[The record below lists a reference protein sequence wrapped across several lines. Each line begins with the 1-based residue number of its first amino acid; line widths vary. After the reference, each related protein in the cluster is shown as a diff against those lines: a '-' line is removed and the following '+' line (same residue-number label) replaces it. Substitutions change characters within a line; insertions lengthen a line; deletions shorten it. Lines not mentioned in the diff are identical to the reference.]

1 MKILNEP
8 YLKKKKIIFNK
19 GIGNYLYHNGKKYFD
34 LSSCNGVSLLGHN
47 HKIFKNSLDS
57 VFKKKLALS
66 PEKNDNALKLSNYI
80 KFFFPKFN
88 NIIFC
93 NSGSEAVI
101 KSLRIAKSLTPNKTK
116 ILCVTGSWHGSVDQT
131 LFYPDKKL
139 SPKYLSKGVDENH
152 KKNIIFIPYNDIDNS
167 IKIIKKNIKKISCL
181 IIEPITASLP
191 SEESIKYLKK
201 ILEFCKRKKI
211 IVIFDEIITGFRSQE
226 WSVQRKNN
234 FNPDITL
241 LGKVIG
247 GGSPIGIIGI
257 NRVTAKKIK
266 DKKIFFGGTF
276 SANNFTTHLGL
287 SVAKYLK
294 KNKKIVNQ
302 LINKCRNIQ
311 EQINLFI
318 EQHDIDAKVYRYDS
332 ILRLVFSRKKA
343 KNRYQRDFFESK
355 IKKNKNFFIK
365 YLFKNKVYYPPNGV
379 ILLPITVKDKEIKRI
394 INILNSGLYKFFKK

>member
-47 HKIFKNSLDS
+47 HKVFKNSLDS
-57 VFKKKLALS
+57 FFKKKLALS
-66 PEKNDNALKLSNYI
+66 PEKNSNALKLSNYI

-139 SPKYLSKGVDENH
+139 SPKHLSKGVDENH

-191 SEESIKYLKK
+191 NEESIKYLKK

-247 GGSPIGIIGI
+247 GGSPIGIIGM

-311 EQINLFI
+311 DQINLFI

-332 ILRLVFSRKKA
+332 ILRLVFSRNKV
-343 KNRYQRDFFESK
+343 KNRYQRDFFENK
-355 IKKNKNFFIK
+355 IKKNKNFFIN
-365 YLFKNKVYYPPNGV
+365 YLFKNKVYYPSNGV